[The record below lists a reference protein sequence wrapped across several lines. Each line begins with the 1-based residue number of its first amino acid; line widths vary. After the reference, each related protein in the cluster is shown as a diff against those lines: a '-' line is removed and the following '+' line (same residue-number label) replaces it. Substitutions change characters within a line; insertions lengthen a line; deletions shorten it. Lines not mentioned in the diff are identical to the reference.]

1 MPLIAVTSLT
11 PSALDYVV
19 KSRIPLNRV
28 VFDRNLSTTE
38 DWELGGAYI
47 QQYGIGLYPTASKTD
62 SGQWCTTGWSARGVP
77 DEAEEANYVDGWF
90 EHPHPLVAAMQALV
104 FCVVGL
110 YVDVPDFLV
119 TQP

>member
-1 MPLIAVTSLT
+1 MPLVAVTALT

-19 KSRIPLNRV
+19 QTRIPLNRV

-38 DWELGGAYI
+38 DWEIGGAYI
-47 QQYGIGLYPTASKTD
+47 QQYGVGLYPSASRTD
-62 SGQWCTTGWSARGVP
+62 SDPWRITNWAARGLP
-77 DEAEEANYVDGWF
+77 DEVDDVDRWF

-104 FCVVGL
+104 FCVVGSH
-110 YVDVPDFLV
+110 VDVPDFLI